1 MVRNTA
7 LLVSH
12 DNSGNA
18 NFSKILTCIPFVG
31 RNSPLPHFAEVMV
44 NPSRLTTS
52 KLERQ
57 TVITSAFCAS
67 LHAYV
72 HPRAPVPTEE
82 NESLWSDG
90 QFELVM
96 KLTNKY
102 FGLSGI
108 FIRSRH
114 LGKQKKVTERRYLY
128 CVKLVGCAKSQQND
142 MRITNTAVRQL

>member
-12 DNSGNA
+12 DNSGNV
-18 NFSKILTCIPFVG
+18 NFSKILTCIPFEG

-67 LHAYV
+67 LQAYV

-82 NESLWSDG
+82 NESWRSDG
-90 QFELVM
+90 QFESIM
-96 KLTNKY
+96 TLTNKY

-108 FIRSRH
+108 FACSHH
-114 LGKQKKVTERRYLY
+114 LGKQKKETERRYLY
-128 CVKLVGCAKSQQND
+128 CV
-142 MRITNTAVRQL
+142 QL